1 MPSSRLAKLASFMK
15 KSANLLGIGLG
26 LSIGVLSGLA
36 PAFADDGLPPI
47 PPALDPAGTVDPIT
61 IVSGS
66 GVKVGEGTVFHPQ
79 IGIETG
85 VVSNVFYQADG
96 PVTAGLLR
104 ILAEIGTSSLPN
116 SRLNQRAE
124 GPEPDQGT
132 ALTATA
138 SGDFLY
144 SADLYASYDQYLS
157 NNDHVTSQGGLGGG
171 LLLRGIV
178 SPQHPLQFAFQ
189 EHFTRVI
196 RATNFESNADTNRDL
211 NALDLRVNYMPY
223 GSSLNG
229 FLYYQNTIDV
239 FEASSQ
245 QFANRLQNT
254 FGVHV
259 NWRWLPLTQVYVDVS
274 EGYNTGIGS
283 SDKVT
288 SYPLIASAGI
298 QTALTL
304 NTTVDAHLGYA
315 NGFYANGPSYS
326 SVTGGVLFGYRY
338 SPFGRVTLLYDY
350 EHQDSIN
357 ANFYRDHVLQ
367 LSIEHLVAP
376 FVVFARPE
384 LRFRRYDGTVVMG
397 TTGNTRDD
405 VIFGATVGMRYSFR
419 DWIAATLDYQ
429 LQDIQT
435 DFRYNDG
442 SGNQVDPSYIR
453 HELLLGVRA
462 AY

>member
-1 MPSSRLAKLASFMK
+1 M
-15 KSANLLGIGLG
+15 
-26 LSIGVLSGLA
+26 
-36 PAFADDGLPPI
+36 
-47 PPALDPAGTVDPIT
+47 
-61 IVSGS
+61 
-66 GVKVGEGTVFHPQ
+66 
-79 IGIETG
+79 
-85 VVSNVFYQADG
+85 
-96 PVTAGLLR
+96 
-104 ILAEIGTSSLPN
+104 
-116 SRLNQRAE
+116 
-124 GPEPDQGT
+124 
-132 ALTATA
+132 
-138 SGDFLY
+138 
-144 SADLYASYDQYLS
+144 
-157 NNDHVTSQGGLGGG
+157 
-171 LLLRGIV
+171 
-178 SPQHPLQFAFQ
+178 
-189 EHFTRVI
+189 
-196 RATNFESNADTNRDL
+196 
-211 NALDLRVNYMPY
+211 
-223 GSSLNG
+223 
-229 FLYYQNTIDV
+229 